1 MANIKDKEEDPF
13 TRRKCMPRL
22 VTFVSCEKERVNN
35 ATKRMVNIKR
45 GSIMPQ

>member
-22 VTFVSCEKERVNN
+22 VTFVS
-35 ATKRMVNIKR
+35 R
-45 GSIMPQ
+45 GEFSGAG